1 MNRQIDRERVISI
14 QMTHFLK
21 QAYRLADRLMETT
34 KQPFLIAFIDEQSD
48 KETDRQKRYKV
59 DTHSNRQM
67 SEQTDHSDKQKPVNI
82 KISIQS
88 QMTFSGFKY
97 F

>member
-34 KQPFLIAFIDEQSD
+34 KQPFLIAFIDE
-48 KETDRQKRYKV
+48 
-59 DTHSNRQM
+59 
-67 SEQTDHSDKQKPVNI
+67 
-82 KISIQS
+82 
-88 QMTFSGFKY
+88 
-97 F
+97 